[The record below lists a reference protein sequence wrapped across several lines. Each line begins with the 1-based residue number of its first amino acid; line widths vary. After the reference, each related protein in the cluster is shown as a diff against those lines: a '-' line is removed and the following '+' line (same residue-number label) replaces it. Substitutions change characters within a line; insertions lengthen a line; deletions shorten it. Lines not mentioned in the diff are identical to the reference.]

1 MIIERMLERLNE
13 NILMIQLSESDN
25 YLSKAKLYPLSET
38 T

>member
-1 MIIERMLERLNE
+1 MIERMLERLNE
-13 NILMIQLSESDN
+13 NILMIQLSESDS